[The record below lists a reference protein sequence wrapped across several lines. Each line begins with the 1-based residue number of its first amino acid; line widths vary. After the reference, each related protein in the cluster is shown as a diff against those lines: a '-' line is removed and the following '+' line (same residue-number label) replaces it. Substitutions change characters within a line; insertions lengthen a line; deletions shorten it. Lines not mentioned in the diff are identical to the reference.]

1 MLAQAG
7 ESVECALC
15 PLSVEQIC
23 IGPVCVPLNM
33 FLPFL
38 LGILHNYGWFNWI
51 KKEWVTFRFY
61 KRKLMRYVHLIF
73 CIFNDLD
80 LVLFYVYAIT
90 PFSDTLPDLPT
101 ALEVGWEKISPSN
114 LKPLR
119 TTWDLFTWCRWWN
132 GAEPPQPA
140 TAAPTTAP
148 SSDAGAPVV
157 AGTCTDGAVV
167 CEDSENA
174 DEGCVLATES
184 VNGPGA
190 SPATDS
196 SPAAVRKMQLVMC
209 LVPVY
214 LRNMP
219 PVRTAC
225 SSCNV
230 CSYFQCCELDE
241 YRAHLQT
248 TAHTLCVAP
257 APPGGY

>member
-1 MLAQAG
+1 MP
-7 ESVECALC
+7 V
-15 PLSVEQIC
+15 IC

-61 KRKLMRYVHLIF
+61 KRKLM
-73 CIFNDLD
+73 
-80 LVLFYVYAIT
+80 
-90 PFSDTLPDLPT
+90 
-101 ALEVGWEKISPSN
+101 
-114 LKPLR
+114 
-119 TTWDLFTWCRWWN
+119 RWWN

-196 SPAAVRKMQLVMC
+196 SPAAGVTELRHRTVGTAKVR
-209 LVPVY
+209 
-214 LRNMP
+214 
-219 PVRTAC
+219 
-225 SSCNV
+225 
-230 CSYFQCCELDE
+230 E
-241 YRAHLQT
+241 
-248 TAHTLCVAP
+248 VAS
-257 APPGGY
+257 